1 MDREASAV
9 QVWALKGFLD
19 ELKRINDTMEDRRF
33 VFILGAG
40 ASIQSGV
47 KGAAPLAREW
57 MHMLFHRVV
66 SPETDFDSWLKL
78 NPLEIDNWQPDNLAG
93 HYPEIFARC
102 FSGDHEAGFA
112 ELEKAI
118 EAGSPSFGYAVLA
131 WIMTNT
137 SHNMVITTNFDNLVA
152 DSLYIYGRRSPHV
165 IGHETLAGYLK
176 PLARRP
182 MVAKIH
188 RDLFT
193 DPINDP
199 DGTGQLKKPWE
210 DALKN
215 IFKFYTPIFIGYG
228 GNDGSLMNFLSD
240 LSPRDIS
247 GRPFWCYYEPGG
259 QPNGD
264 IAALM
269 QKHNGV
275 LVPTPEWD
283 QLMLDIGNLWGYKH
297 DDQLKDLDHYTEDLK
312 QTLQEQV
319 LNTSR
324 EGGEDIKAKLLP
336 KPKEEQDKSWLDWSL
351 EAEGKGSV
359 EEKLKHYKQAIE
371 ALGDSPELHNNYAI
385 LLSEMGETKKAET
398 HYKIALKL
406 DPEDCEFH
414 YNYASLLSSC
424 NRKKE
429 AEGYYKQALA
439 LYPYYTKAMNNYA
452 NLLSDLDRKE
462 EAATFYERALDSDP
476 EYLSAMNNYAVL
488 LETLGKFDTAE
499 VHYQKALELD
509 SEYVRGMSNYADLLI
524 QQKRFEEA
532 EVLIQRAMELAPSD
546 LPTLET
552 NAELLFAQSK
562 CEEALEMI
570 RKVLARDP
578 KIESAKALKV
588 QIEQEIENAKHAI

>member
-1 MDREASAV
+1 MDRETSTV

-19 ELKRINDTMEDRRF
+19 ELKRINNTMEDRRF

-57 MHMLFHRVV
+57 MQMLFHRVV

-131 WIMTNT
+131 WIMTKT

-210 DALKN
+210 DALRN

-240 LSPRDIS
+240 LSSRDIS

-275 LVPTPEWD
+275 LIPTPEWD

-297 DDQLKDLDHYTEDLK
+297 DDQLKDLERYTEDMK

-324 EGGEDIKAKLLP
+324 EGGEEIKTKLLP
-336 KPKEEQDKSWLDWSL
+336 KPKKEQDKSWLDWSL
-351 EAEGKGSV
+351 EAEGKWTV
-359 EEKLKHYKQAIE
+359 EDKVEHYKLAIE
-371 ALGDSPELHNNYAI
+371 ALPESAELHFNYAYWLFDI
-385 LLSEMGETKKAET
+385 GHAESAKQ
-398 HYKIALKL
+398 HYKIAIDI
-406 DPEDCEFH
+406 DPDDFAAQSNYASVLESSGETEKAEIHYKKALALRPGDVNAT
-414 YNYASLLSSC
+414 YNYANMLSGLE
-424 NRKKE
+424 RYEE
-429 AEGYYKQALA
+429 AEIYYKKALA
-439 LYPYYTKAMNNYA
+439 LKPDDTKAMNNYA
-452 NLLSDLDRKE
+452 CLLIDLKRLE
-462 EAATFYERALDSDP
+462 EAESLVNRALDLSP
-476 EYLSAMNNYAVL
+476 EHPVFV
-488 LETLGKFDTAE
+488 ETK
-499 VHYQKALELD
+499 
-509 SEYVRGMSNYADLLI
+509 S
-524 QQKRFEEA
+524 
-532 EVLIQRAMELAPSD
+532 
-546 LPTLET
+546 
-552 NAELLFAQSK
+552 ELLFAQEK
-562 CEEALEMI
+562 YQDALNTIERALE
-570 RKVLARDP
+570 LDP
-578 KIESAKALKV
+578 GSQQAKDIKA
-588 QIEQEIENAKHAI
+588 QIEQEIKRGKKGASRRKK

>member
-1 MDREASAV
+1 M

-19 ELKRINDTMEDRRF
+19 ELKRINGTMEDRRF

-47 KGAAPLAREW
+47 KGAAHLAREW
-57 MHMLFHRVV
+57 MQMLYHREV
-66 SPETDFDSWLKL
+66 SPGSDFDAWLRC

-102 FSGDHEAGFA
+102 FAGDHEAGFA

-240 LSPRDIS
+240 LSQQDIS

-275 LVPTPEWD
+275 LVPTPDWD

-297 DDQLKDLDHYTEDLK
+297 DDQLKDLERYTEDMK

-336 KPKEEQDKSWLDWSL
+336 KPKEKKDKSWLDWSL

-359 EEKLKHYKQAIE
+359 EDKLEHYRQAIKALPESSELHYNYAYWLFDTGQAISAEKHYRKAIDIDPYDDSAHSNYALVLKAQGNFEKAE
-371 ALGDSPELHNNYAI
+371 AHYKIALELNSREASYLYNYAI
-385 LLSEMGETKKAET
+385 LLNSIGRIEEAEALYKKALS
-398 HYKIALKL
+398 LKP
-406 DPEDCEFH
+406 D
-414 YNYASLLSSC
+414 YTNVMNNYASLMVEQ
-424 NRKKE
+424 NR
-429 AEGYYKQALA
+429 L
-439 LYPYYTKAMNNYA
+439 
-452 NLLSDLDRKE
+452 
-462 EAATFYERALDSDP
+462 
-476 EYLSAMNNYAVL
+476 
-488 LETLGKFDTAE
+488 
-499 VHYQKALELD
+499 
-509 SEYVRGMSNYADLLI
+509 
-524 QQKRFEEA
+524 EEA
-532 EVLIQRAMELAPSD
+532 EVLINRALD
-546 LPTLET
+546 LSPKHPVFVET
-552 NAELLFAQSK
+552 KAELLFAQEK
-562 CEEALEMI
+562 YQDALNTIE
-570 RKVLARDP
+570 RSLELDP
-578 KIESAKALKV
+578 DRQGAKDLKV
-588 QIEQEIENAKHAI
+588 QIEQAIKRRKQSD

>member
-1 MDREASAV
+1 MDREASTV

-57 MHMLFHRVV
+57 MQMLFHRVV

-131 WIMTNT
+131 WIMTKT

-297 DDQLKDLDHYTEDLK
+297 DDQLNDLERYTEDMK

-336 KPKEEQDKSWLDWSL
+336 KPKQEQDKSWLDWTL
-351 EAEGKGSV
+351 EAENKSTL
-359 EEKLKHYKQAIE
+359 EEKLEHYLLAVK
-371 ALGDSPELHNNYAI
+371 ALPKSPELLNNYANALFDNGRI
-385 LLSEMGETKKAET
+385 QEAERYYKDAITLDPDDCEYQYNYALLSEKAELFDIAEH
-398 HYKIALKL
+398 HYLKALEL
-406 DPEDCEFH
+406 NPQ
-414 YNYASLLSSC
+414 YIS
-424 NRKKE
+424 
-429 AEGYYKQALA
+429 AL
-439 LYPYYTKAMNNYA
+439 NNYA
-452 NLLSDLDRKE
+452 NLLSNHNRPDEAELYYKE
-462 EAATFYERALDSDP
+462 AIALDPDDC
-476 EYLSAMNNYAVL
+476 
-488 LETLGKFDTAE
+488 TL
-499 VHYQKALELD
+499 YN
-509 SEYVRGMSNYADLLI
+509 NYADLLI
-524 QQKRFEEA
+524 QQKRLDEA
-532 EVLIQRAMELAPSD
+532 EALLQKALD
-546 LPTLET
+546 LVPGHPVFIET
-552 NAELLFAQSK
+552 NAQLLFAQGK
-562 CEEALEMI
+562 YQEALSTIE
-570 RKVLARDP
+570 RLLKLDP
-578 KIESAKALKV
+578 DSQGVKDIKA
-588 QIEQEIENAKHAI
+588 QIEQEIKRGKKGVSCRKK

>member
-1 MDREASAV
+1 MDRETSTA
-9 QVWALKGFLD
+9 QVWALRGFLD
-19 ELKRINDTMEDRRF
+19 ELQRINDTMEDRRF

-57 MHMLFHRVV
+57 MQMLFHRVV

-78 NPLEIDNWQPDNLAG
+78 NPLDIKGWQSDNLAG
-93 HYPEIFARC
+93 HYPEIFAHC
-102 FSGDHEAGFA
+102 FAGDHEAGFA

-131 WIMTNT
+131 WIMTKT
-137 SHNMVITTNFDNLVA
+137 SHNLVITTNFDNLVA

-269 QKHNGV
+269 LKHNGV
-275 LVPTPEWD
+275 LIPTPDWD

-297 DDQLKDLDHYTEDLK
+297 DDQLKDLDRYTEELK

-319 LNTSR
+319 MNTSR

-336 KPKEEQDKSWLDWSL
+336 KHKKEQDKSWLDWAL
-351 EAEGKGSV
+351 EAENKPNL
-359 EEKLKHYKQAIE
+359 EQKLAHYQSAIK
-371 ALGDSPELHNNYAI
+371 AFPDSPGLHNNYAI
-385 LLSEMGETKKAET
+385 LLKENE
-398 HYKIALKL
+398 KL
-406 DPEDCEFH
+406 
-414 YNYASLLSSC
+414 
-424 NRKKE
+424 KE
-429 AEGYYKQALA
+429 AEAHYTEALAKDPEYTTAMFNYAILLESSGEVDKAEAYYKRALELDA
-439 LYPYYTKAMNNYA
+439 QDTDSMNNYA
-452 NLLSDLDRKE
+452 CLLIDQKRLVDA
-462 EAATFYERALDSDP
+462 EALLHRALQLLPND
-476 EYLSAMNNYAVL
+476 LAI
-488 LETLGKFDTAE
+488 LET
-499 VHYQKALELD
+499 H
-509 SEYVRGMSNYADLLI
+509 
-524 QQKRFEEA
+524 
-532 EVLIQRAMELAPSD
+532 
-546 LPTLET
+546 
-552 NAELLFAQSK
+552 AELLFAQEK
-562 CEEALEMI
+562 HHEALQVIEQVLEVEPT
-570 RKVLARDP
+570 RK
-578 KIESAKALKV
+578 SAKDLNT
-588 QIEQEIENAKHAI
+588 QIIQAIEDTESELE

>member
-1 MDREASAV
+1 MDRETSTV

-57 MHMLFHRVV
+57 MQMLFHRVV

-131 WIMTNT
+131 WIMTKT

-275 LVPTPEWD
+275 LVPTPDWD

-297 DDQLKDLDHYTEDLK
+297 DDQLKDLERYTKDMK

-336 KPKEEQDKSWLDWSL
+336 KPKQEQDKSWLDWTL
-351 EAEGKGSV
+351 EAENKSTL
-359 EEKLKHYKQAIE
+359 EEKLEHYQRAVEALPESPELHFNYANWLSETKQKEEAVRHYKEAIILDPEDYEIYNNCALVLESLGEKEEAELHYKQALKLNSVYTF
-371 ALGDSPELHNNYAI
+371 ALNNYA
-385 LLSEMGETKKAET
+385 LLLEDLDDAATAEVYYKKALEF
-398 HYKIALKL
+398 
-406 DPEDCEFH
+406 DPE
-414 YNYASLLSSC
+414 YS
-424 NRKKE
+424 
-429 AEGYYKQALA
+429 
-439 LYPYYTKAMNNYA
+439 KAMNNYIC
-452 NLLSDLDRKE
+452 LLLNQKRLE
-462 EAATFYERALDSDP
+462 EAELLLHRALDLSPEDP
-476 EYLSAMNNYAVL
+476 VFV
-488 LETLGKFDTAE
+488 ETK
-499 VHYQKALELD
+499 
-509 SEYVRGMSNYADLLI
+509 S
-524 QQKRFEEA
+524 
-532 EVLIQRAMELAPSD
+532 
-546 LPTLET
+546 
-552 NAELLFAQSK
+552 ELLFAQEK
-562 CEEALEMI
+562 YQDALNTIERALE
-570 RKVLARDP
+570 LDP
-578 KIESAKALKV
+578 GSQQAKDIKA
-588 QIEQEIENAKHAI
+588 QIEQEIKRGKKGDSHRKK